1 MTRITKV
8 AVGVLCLILIVF
20 PLLVNPYIVQIA
32 ITTITYSLLGLAF
45 AFSMKAGLPRIDIA
59 AWCSIG
65 SFTTALLMN
74 AGMSFWLAALTG
86 GLISMILG
94 WLLFSV
100 AIPRGILIFFIY
112 CMMWMLLAP
121 NVIRFLFMLPF
132 LRGAGGLIPPP
143 TIGSYVIFVKRD
155 LFYVGLFF
163 LGLNLVVYHLLY
175 NSKIGR
181 AWDAIN
187 SSLKL
192 ARSVGVN
199 VVRYRMSN
207 ILIGNFFIS
216 LAGSYL
222 VAFNRVPIP
231 LTFDIKAGVLIM
243 AYPFI
248 GGLTH
253 SLTGPILG
261 AAIITFIPEYF
272 RVIEEYQLIVTTII
286 MMLIIMFLPKGILG
300 WLDQRVKPWLKRSP
314 WYVHLSKWGT
324 KEEREI
330 LW

>member
-8 AVGVLCLILIVF
+8 ALGVLCLILIVF
-20 PLLVNPYIVQIA
+20 PLLVNPYVTQIA

-45 AFSMKAGLPRIDIA
+45 AFSVRAGLPRIDIA

-121 NVIRFLFMLPF
+121 NVIRFVFMLPF
-132 LRGAGGLIPPP
+132 LRGAGGVIPSP
-143 TIGSYVIFVKRD
+143 TIGSYVIFIKRD

-163 LGLNLVVYHLLY
+163 LGLNLVVYHLLF

-181 AWDAIN
+181 AWDAIS

-199 VVRYRMSN
+199 VVRYRMAN

-216 LAGSYL
+216 LAGSYF
-222 VAFNRVPIP
+222 VAFNRAAIP
-231 LTFDIKAGVLIM
+231 LNFNLQSGVLVM

-253 SLTGPILG
+253 SLAGPILG
-261 AAIITFIPEYF
+261 AAIAIFFPEYF
-272 RVIEEYQLIVTTII
+272 RVTEEYQLIVTTVI
-286 MMLIIMFLPKGILG
+286 MMAIIMFLPKGILG
-300 WLDQRVKPWLKRSP
+300 WLDQKAKPWFRRSP
-314 WYVHLSKWGT
+314 WYVRLSKWGI

-330 LW
+330 LG